1 MLSNTY
7 AELVIKQRVK
17 SKTQRK
23 QSTIQ
28 KMNFTM
34 KKTFI
39 SEQAKEFRTKYRIK
53 NLTDRTKRSYQKNL
67 IVEEFKE
74 FLEAEGFLFMHGKN
88 HQEEALKELADL
100 VYVCYQYAENMG
112 WFLDEALDRVHKS
125 NMSKLDDDGNPVYRE
140 DGKVLKGPNY
150 KPPTLE
156 DLF

>member
-1 MLSNTY
+1 
-7 AELVIKQRVK
+7 
-17 SKTQRK
+17 
-23 QSTIQ
+23 
-28 KMNFTM
+28 M

-39 SEQAKEFRTKYRIK
+39 SEQAREFRTKYQLK
-53 NLTDRTKRSYQKNL
+53 SSADRSTRSCQKNL

-74 FLEAEGFLFMHGKN
+74 FLEAEGSLFRDHPDA
-88 HQEEALKELADL
+88 QEETLKELADL

-125 NMSKLDDDGNPVYRE
+125 NMSKLGEDGKPIYRE

-150 KPPTLE
+150 KLPTLT